1 MTSTSIAI
9 NEERLHQ
16 LINRAIVDFG
26 AVSHATLAAI
36 GDKLGLYK
44 ALAAGGPLTPRELA
58 ERTGTAERYIREWL
72 NAQAAGGY
80 VEYDAQAQRYFL
92 SPEQSL
98 LLAEEDSPAFFGGA
112 FQSAIAVAQIGPER
126 VAQAFRTGE
135 GISYY
140 EHDSELFVGM
150 ERFFRTGYA
159 AHLVQSWIPS
169 LTGIEA
175 QLRAGARVADV
186 GCGHGAATILLAQ
199 AYPRSEF
206 VGFDYHQPSVA
217 AATERSIQAGVHDRV
232 WFEAA
237 SATGYTRDGFDLICM
252 FDSLH
257 DLGDPVAAVTHARTA
272 LKADGVLML
281 VEPNASDRVEE
292 NLNPV
297 GRAFYGASTLVCT
310 PCSLSQETGLALGA
324 QAGEARIREVVEQAG
339 FGNFR
344 RASQTPFNLVFEARP

>member
-1 MTSTSIAI
+1 MTVTPIAI

-16 LINRAIVDFG
+16 LLNRAIQDFG
-26 AVSHATLAAI
+26 AVSHATLATV
-36 GDKLGLYK
+36 GDKLGLYR
-44 ALAAGGPLTPRELA
+44 ALAANGPLTPRELA

-80 VEYDAQAQRYFL
+80 VEYDAASQRYHL
-92 SPEQSL
+92 SPEQTL
-98 LLAEEDSPAFFGGA
+98 LLADEDSPAFFIGG
-112 FQSAIAVAQIGPER
+112 FQSAVAVAQLGPER
-126 VAQAFRTGE
+126 VIQAFRTGE

-140 EHDSELFVGM
+140 EHNPELFVGM

-159 AHLVQSWIPS
+159 AHLIQAWIPS
-169 LTGIEA
+169 LTEIEER
-175 QLRAGARVADV
+175 LRAGARVADV
-186 GCGHGAATILLAQ
+186 GCGLGAATILMAQ
-199 AYPRSEF
+199 AFPRSEF
-206 VGFDYHQPSVA
+206 VGFDYHQPSVET
-217 AATERSIQAGVHDRV
+217 ATQRAIQAGVHDRV
-232 WFEAA
+232 WFEKAG
-237 SATGYTRDGFDLICM
+237 ATGYTRDGFDLICM

-257 DLGDPVAAVTHARTA
+257 DLGDPVAAVAHARAA
-272 LKADGVLML
+272 LKPDGVLMI

-324 QAGEARIREVVEQAG
+324 QAGEGRIREVVKQAG
-339 FGNFR
+339 FANFR